1 MLRKP
6 ELSTDPMGHLGS
18 YKGFTLLTYQIN
30 LFLSEWDFVD
40 VFPQRGRSALVFL

>member
-6 ELSTDPMGHLGS
+6 ELSTGPMAHLGS

-30 LFLSEWDFVD
+30 LYLSEWDFVD